1 MDEKNIFS
9 QMDFGPLSE
18 FLEDDDVTDISYSN
32 GGQVWLKTL
41 SKGVYQVERPDINN
55 PFMEKLA
62 FQCANVMG
70 RTFNMAHP
78 FLDSESAELRMN
90 FVHDSIATNGI
101 ACLIRKTPAKIRL
114 NKDKLIN
121 EQYITEQM
129 HDFLI
134 KCVWGHCNIMV
145 AGETGS
151 GKTELVKY
159 LASNTKEDEKII
171 SIEDTLEL
179 HLDKIFPHRDI
190 VAMKTNNIASYTEA
204 LVACM
209 RQNPI
214 WILLAEV
221 RSAEA
226 VMAVRNS
233 ISSGHHIISTIHA
246 DKASSIPMRMY
257 ALLEGSQDIEQYLS
271 SIHRYVQIGIYVK
284 GYYSKALGR
293 FQREIMEVCE
303 FYVDD
308 ETNKPKSNMLYS
320 KTLDGK
326 VTLHNPTKKL
336 IDYLAIGN
344 VYFENEDI
352 FGIGE
357 ADSKEDLSNM
367 RDSAEDNYANK
378 ETKNTLIDALNSG
391 DGEEQNESPANG
403 VNDSNGGSNVTPASL
418 PNDNSSKP
426 ASPTVSGVTNNSNT
440 NVSQSSP
447 TPAVNNNVAVTP
459 SQPVPTQD
467 QNNQNAQVAKVSATP
482 QVQQVQPQQAPPQ
495 PLAPQPQQNVTQP
508 QAVQPQQVV
517 TQPGPTPQAAPQQV
531 AVQPASTTNN
541 GAAAPVGSK
550 PASGQPATNGQPVAK
565 PVVNP
570 TPQPAGNSTVQTY
583 AQVQTPKPV
592 ASQVSGVQPQNVA
605 TATPTN
611 QAAPMPNIFP
621 TVSMPTPTVNTVA
634 NPVNVVAAEN
644 DVL

>member
-1 MDEKNIFS
+1 MDEKNVFS

-18 FLEDDDVTDISYSN
+18 FLEQDDVTDISYSN
-32 GGQVWLKTL
+32 SGQVWLKTL
-41 SKGVYQVERPDINN
+41 SKGVYQVERPAINN
-55 PFMEKLA
+55 AFMEKLA

-70 RTFNMAHP
+70 KTFNMAHP
-78 FLDSESAELRMN
+78 FLDAESAELRMN
-90 FVHDSIATNGI
+90 FVHESIATNGI

-114 NKDKLIN
+114 NKAKLLD

-179 HLDKIFPHRDI
+179 HLDRIFPHRDI
-190 VAMKTNNIASYTEA
+190 VAMKTNNIASYTDA

-284 GYYSKALGR
+284 GYYSRALDR
-293 FQREIMEVCE
+293 FQREIMEICE

-308 ETNKPKSNMLYS
+308 DNKPKTNILYQ

-326 VTLHNPTKKL
+326 VTLRNPTKKL

-344 VYFENEDI
+344 VYFDNDDIFGLGDAEFKEDTTGERDSSEDNLANKKAVVSGTDPFKMNEDI
-352 FGIGE
+352 SADAKE
-357 ADSKEDLSNM
+357 APA
-367 RDSAEDNYANK
+367 SAE
-378 ETKNTLIDALNSG
+378 AL
-391 DGEEQNESPANG
+391 DE
-403 VNDSNGGSNVTPASL
+403 
-418 PNDNSSKP
+418 
-426 ASPTVSGVTNNSNT
+426 
-440 NVSQSSP
+440 
-447 TPAVNNNVAVTP
+447 
-459 SQPVPTQD
+459 
-467 QNNQNAQVAKVSATP
+467 ATP
-482 QVQQVQPQQAPPQ
+482 QAP
-495 PLAPQPQQNVTQP
+495 
-508 QAVQPQQVV
+508 
-517 TQPGPTPQAAPQQV
+517 AA
-531 AVQPASTTNN
+531 
-541 GAAAPVGSK
+541 
-550 PASGQPATNGQPVAK
+550 
-565 PVVNP
+565 
-570 TPQPAGNSTVQTY
+570 TPQPATAP
-583 AQVQTPKPV
+583 AQ
-592 ASQVSGVQPQNVA
+592 
-605 TATPTN
+605 TATPAPAATPVAAQPAQPAATPAPQPVAQPVAPAA
-611 QAAPMPNIFP
+611 QAAPVAPSAPVAPAAPAEVPVQPEPAPAVPQAAVMGASNSVQVQPVVVNPQTSAATTAQP
-621 TVSMPTPTVNTVA
+621 TG
-634 NPVNVVAAEN
+634 
-644 DVL
+644 

>member
-1 MDEKNIFS
+1 MDDKNVFS

-32 GGQVWLKTL
+32 DGQVWLKTL
-41 SKGVYQVERPDINN
+41 SRGVFQVERPDINN
-55 PFMEKLA
+55 AFMEKLA

-114 NKDKLIN
+114 NKDKLLS
-121 EQYITEQM
+121 EQYVTEQM

-159 LASNTKEDEKII
+159 LASNAKEDEKII

-233 ISSGHHIISTIHA
+233 ISSGHHVISTIHA

-284 GYYSKALGR
+284 GYYSKVLGR

-308 ETNKPKSNMLYS
+308 DNHPRANELYQ
-320 KTLDGK
+320 KTLDGR
-326 VTLHNPTKKL
+326 VTLRNPTQKL

-344 VYFENEDI
+344 VYFEDNDI
-352 FGIGE
+352 FGLGD
-357 ADSKEDLSNM
+357 ADSKEDLSNL
-367 RDSAEDNYANK
+367 RDGSADN
-378 ETKNTLIDALNSG
+378 L
-391 DGEEQNESPANG
+391 
-403 VNDSNGGSNVTPASL
+403 
-418 PNDNSSKP
+418 
-426 ASPTVSGVTNNSNT
+426 
-440 NVSQSSP
+440 
-447 TPAVNNNVAVTP
+447 
-459 SQPVPTQD
+459 
-467 QNNQNAQVAKVSATP
+467 AKVSTSSEGLDKMLNGENNSESTP
-482 QVQQVQPQQAPPQ
+482 EESGDSPQGA
-495 PLAPQPQQNVTQP
+495 
-508 QAVQPQQVV
+508 
-517 TQPGPTPQAAPQQV
+517 TPQAAAPNPTPVAAPQVATPQQPVQSVSAVATPSAPPVAPVVAQQSVQQSSTQPVAQAPPVAVPTQPAVSAVAQPAVTQPAAQPVQQV
-531 AVQPASTTNN
+531 APAPRPVVVPQQPAPAVVQPA
-541 GAAAPVGSK
+541 V
-550 PASGQPATNGQPVAK
+550 QPV
-565 PVVNP
+565 
-570 TPQPAGNSTVQTY
+570 Q
-583 AQVQTPKPV
+583 
-592 ASQVSGVQPQNVA
+592 A
-605 TATPTN
+605 T
-611 QAAPMPNIFP
+611 Q
-621 TVSMPTPTVNTVA
+621 
-634 NPVNVVAAEN
+634 

>member
-1 MDEKNIFS
+1 MDEKNVFS

-41 SKGVYQVERPDINN
+41 SRGVFQVERPDINN

-114 NKDKLIN
+114 NKDKLLT
-121 EQYITEQM
+121 EQYVTEQM

-134 KCVWGHCNIMV
+134 KCVWGHCNIMI

-159 LASNTKEDEKII
+159 LASNAKEDEKII

-246 DKASSIPMRMY
+246 DKAASIPMRMY

-271 SIHRYVQIGIYVK
+271 SIHRYIQIGIYVK
-284 GYYSKALGR
+284 GYFSKALGR

-303 FYVDD
+303 FYVDAD
-308 ETNKPKSNMLYS
+308 NKPKANELYS
-320 KTLDGK
+320 KTLDGR

-336 IDYLAIGN
+336 IDYLGIGN
-344 VYFENEDI
+344 VYFDNDDI
-352 FGIGE
+352 FGLGDAE
-357 ADSKEDLSNM
+357 YKEDLSNL
-367 RDSAEDNYANK
+367 RDGSSDNYANK
-378 ETKNTLIDALNSG
+378 KTSSEALDKMLNENATEGTEGEETK
-391 DGEEQNESPANG
+391 PAEG
-403 VNDSNGGSNVTPASL
+403 APAAQPAPAPQVQAPGTAAQPAQPAAQPAQPAAQPAQPAAQIVPPAPAPVSASAVTTAPAQ
-418 PNDNSSKP
+418 PAAPAPAAPAPKP
-426 ASPTVSGVTNNSNT
+426 AAPTV
-440 NVSQSSP
+440 
-447 TPAVNNNVAVTP
+447 AA
-459 SQPVPTQD
+459 PTQG
-467 QNNQNAQVAKVSATP
+467 AQVAQQTSAVPPAPQVVKPVVAAP
-482 QVQQVQPQQAPPQ
+482 QVQVQA
-495 PLAPQPQQNVTQP
+495 
-508 QAVQPQQVV
+508 
-517 TQPGPTPQAAPQQV
+517 TP
-531 AVQPASTTNN
+531 
-541 GAAAPVGSK
+541 AAAS
-550 PASGQPATNGQPVAK
+550 ATS
-565 PVVNP
+565 
-570 TPQPAGNSTVQTY
+570 STAQT
-583 AQVQTPKPV
+583 
-592 ASQVSGVQPQNVA
+592 
-605 TATPTN
+605 TAT
-611 QAAPMPNIFP
+611 
-621 TVSMPTPTVNTVA
+621 
-634 NPVNVVAAEN
+634 

>member
-1 MDEKNIFS
+1 MDDKNVFS

-41 SKGVYQVERPDINN
+41 SRGVFQVDRPDINN
-55 PFMEKLA
+55 AFMEKLA
-62 FQCANVMG
+62 FQCSNVMG

-78 FLDSESAELRMN
+78 FLDAESAELRMN
-90 FVHDSIATNGI
+90 FVHDSIATNGV

-114 NKDKLIN
+114 NKNKLID

-134 KCVWGHCNIMV
+134 KCVWAHCNIMV

-271 SIHRYVQIGIYVK
+271 SIHRYIQIGIYVK
-284 GYYSKALGR
+284 GYYSKALDR
-293 FQREIMEVCE
+293 FQREILEICE

-308 ETNKPKSNMLYS
+308 DNKPKSNILYS

-336 IDYLAIGN
+336 LDYMAIGN
-344 VYFENEDI
+344 VYFDTDDV
-352 FGIGE
+352 FGLGDAGE
-357 ADSKEDLSNM
+357 KIDTSGM
-367 RDSAEDNYANK
+367 RDDSLDNLAKK
-378 ETKNTLIDALNSG
+378 ETGS
-391 DGEEQNESPANG
+391 SANMVAMMAG
-403 VNDSNGGSNVTPASL
+403 AQTTAAGQSL
-418 PNDNSSKP
+418 
-426 ASPTVSGVTNNSNT
+426 
-440 NVSQSSP
+440 SQAAIP
-447 TPAVNNNVAVTP
+447 GQV
-459 SQPVPTQD
+459 PVPG
-467 QNNQNAQVAKVSATP
+467 APVA
-482 QVQQVQPQQAPPQ
+482 VQQVAVPGQVPVVGQVPAGQVPVARTPVPGAPVAAQQVVVPAQVPVQQMRPQVVNQPAAQQPAVQQRPVVVN
-495 PLAPQPQQNVTQP
+495 APQPQ
-508 QAVQPQQVV
+508 
-517 TQPGPTPQAAPQQV
+517 
-531 AVQPASTTNN
+531 
-541 GAAAPVGSK
+541 AAPV
-550 PASGQPATNGQPVAK
+550 AAQPVVKSPA
-565 PVVNP
+565 
-570 TPQPAGNSTVQTY
+570 PAG
-583 AQVQTPKPV
+583 
-592 ASQVSGVQPQNVA
+592 G
-605 TATPTN
+605 
-611 QAAPMPNIFP
+611 
-621 TVSMPTPTVNTVA
+621 
-634 NPVNVVAAEN
+634 

>member
-1 MDEKNIFS
+1 MDEKNVFS

-41 SKGVYQVERPDINN
+41 SRGVYQVERPDINN

-114 NKDKLIN
+114 NKDKLIS
-121 EQYITEQM
+121 EQYITDQM

-190 VAMKTNNIASYTEA
+190 VAMKTNNIASYTES

-271 SIHRYVQIGIYVK
+271 SIHRYIQIGIYVK

-293 FQREIMEVCE
+293 FQREIMEICE

-308 ETNKPKSNMLYS
+308 DTNKPKSNILYS
-320 KTLDGK
+320 KTLDGR

-344 VYFENEDI
+344 IYFPTDDI
-352 FGIGE
+352 FGLGD
-357 ADSKEDLSNM
+357 ADYKEDLSNL
-367 RDSAEDNYANK
+367 RDSSKDNLAMK
-378 ETKNTLIDALNSG
+378 ETNANLLNQALNQDS
-391 DGEEQNESPANG
+391 DDAQQNAGAQPVLNQA
-403 VNDSNGGSNVTPASL
+403 SNGANPPLQSA
-418 PNDNSSKP
+418 
-426 ASPTVSGVTNNSNT
+426 VTNQQVKQNIQ
-440 NVSQSSP
+440 VQP
-447 TPAVNNNVAVTP
+447 NVAQTSQQQVTQ
-459 SQPVPTQD
+459 S
-467 QNNQNAQVAKVSATP
+467 QNNQVSNGQVQANAFP
-482 QVQQVQPQQAPPQ
+482 QVGGQNTNQVVNQQPMQVNAFPSVAVPNSGQVPV
-495 PLAPQPQQNVTQP
+495 QQNV
-508 QAVQPQQVV
+508 VPQQVV
-517 TQPGPTPQAAPQQV
+517 
-531 AVQPASTTNN
+531 
-541 GAAAPVGSK
+541 
-550 PASGQPATNGQPVAK
+550 AT
-565 PVVNP
+565 
-570 TPQPAGNSTVQTY
+570 
-583 AQVQTPKPV
+583 
-592 ASQVSGVQPQNVA
+592 
-605 TATPTN
+605 
-611 QAAPMPNIFP
+611 
-621 TVSMPTPTVNTVA
+621 
-634 NPVNVVAAEN
+634 N

>member
-18 FLEDDDVTDISYSN
+18 FLQDDDVTDISYSN

-41 SKGVYQVERPDINN
+41 SRGVYQVERPEINN

-90 FVHDSIATNGI
+90 FVHESIATNGV

-114 NKDKLIN
+114 NKDKLLN
-121 EQYITEQM
+121 EQYITDQM

-134 KCVWGHCNIMV
+134 KCVWSHCNILV

-159 LASNTKEDEKII
+159 LASNTHEDEKII

-179 HLDKIFPHRDI
+179 HLDRIFPHRDI
-190 VAMKTNNIASYTEA
+190 VAMKTNNIASYTDA

-233 ISSGHHIISTIHA
+233 ISSGHHVISTIHA

-293 FQREIMEVCE
+293 FQREIMEICE

-308 ETNKPKSNMLYS
+308 ETNRPMSNILYS
-320 KTLDGK
+320 KTLDGR
-326 VTLHNPTKKL
+326 VTLKNPTKKL
-336 IDYLAIGN
+336 IDYMAIGN
-344 VYFENEDI
+344 VYFDNDDI
-352 FGIGE
+352 FGLGD
-357 ADSKEDLSNM
+357 ADSKEDLSNL
-367 RDSAEDNYANK
+367 RDGSSDNLANK
-378 ETKNTLIDALNSG
+378 ETNAAALAAALN
-391 DGEEQNESPANG
+391 DANASDDDKSSSSDAG
-403 VNDSNGGSNVTPASL
+403 ASATKPASTSTTMDTKAAA
-418 PNDNSSKP
+418 PAAAQPVTSNAQVTKP
-426 ASPTVSGVTNNSNT
+426 ASPQTT
-440 NVSQSSP
+440 
-447 TPAVNNNVAVTP
+447 
-459 SQPVPTQD
+459 
-467 QNNQNAQVAKVSATP
+467 
-482 QVQQVQPQQAPPQ
+482 QVQQHVA
-495 PLAPQPQQNVTQP
+495 QQNIATNPQSAQVGQRPTQP
-508 QAVQPQQVV
+508 QAQLQSSIQNVNGTALKPTIPGPQLNAQPAAQPAAQPVQQQVVQQSAVPTVAQSVPGQVPQAINQVVSPQGVQQPVNPMMQQARPQVAQVSTSPFPTVNVPTMQTQMQPQQ
-517 TQPGPTPQAAPQQV
+517 G
-531 AVQPASTTNN
+531 VQ
-541 GAAAPVGSK
+541 
-550 PASGQPATNGQPVAK
+550 QPV
-565 PVVNP
+565 
-570 TPQPAGNSTVQTY
+570 TS
-583 AQVQTPKPV
+583 
-592 ASQVSGVQPQNVA
+592 
-605 TATPTN
+605 
-611 QAAPMPNIFP
+611 
-621 TVSMPTPTVNTVA
+621 
-634 NPVNVVAAEN
+634 

>member
-1 MDEKNIFS
+1 MDEKNVFS

-114 NKDKLIN
+114 NKEKLIN
-121 EQYITEQM
+121 EQYITDQM

-190 VAMKTNNIASYTEA
+190 VSMKTNNIASYTEA

-271 SIHRYVQIGIYVK
+271 SIHRYIQIGIYVK
-284 GYYSKALGR
+284 GYYSQALGR
-293 FQREIMEVCE
+293 FQREIMEICE

-308 ETNKPKSNMLYS
+308 DTNKPKSNVLYS
-320 KTLDGK
+320 KTLDGR

-344 VYFENEDI
+344 IYFESDDI
-352 FGIGE
+352 FGLGD
-357 ADSKEDLSNM
+357 ADYKEDLSNL
-367 RDSAEDNYANK
+367 RDSSKDNLATK
-378 ETKNTLIDALNSG
+378 ETNSKLLNQALN
-391 DGEEQNESPANG
+391 Q
-403 VNDSNGGSNVTPASL
+403 NDSSDETSTTSTQNTGSASNVTSNQGVNPSGGVAPSVQ
-418 PNDNSSKP
+418 S
-426 ASPTVSGVTNNSNT
+426 TVSNVQNT
-440 NVSQSSP
+440 NMSTQQNNVVQPVSQ
-447 TPAVNNNVAVTP
+447 VQ
-459 SQPVPTQD
+459 QPVQQP
-467 QNNQNAQVAKVSATP
+467 
-482 QVQQVQPQQAPPQ
+482 VQQVQQPISPFPQVGGNNVNQGVVQQQSQINAFPSVGVPNMGQVQQ
-495 PLAPQPQQNVTQP
+495 PNV
-508 QAVQPQQVV
+508 VQPQQVV
-517 TQPGPTPQAAPQQV
+517 
-531 AVQPASTTNN
+531 
-541 GAAAPVGSK
+541 
-550 PASGQPATNGQPVAK
+550 AT
-565 PVVNP
+565 
-570 TPQPAGNSTVQTY
+570 
-583 AQVQTPKPV
+583 
-592 ASQVSGVQPQNVA
+592 
-605 TATPTN
+605 
-611 QAAPMPNIFP
+611 
-621 TVSMPTPTVNTVA
+621 
-634 NPVNVVAAEN
+634 N

>member
-1 MDEKNIFS
+1 MDEKNVFS

-41 SKGVYQVERPDINN
+41 SRGVYQVERPDINN

-134 KCVWGHCNIMV
+134 KCVWGHCNIMI

-179 HLDKIFPHRDI
+179 HLDRIFPHRDI
-190 VAMKTNNIASYTEA
+190 VAMKTNNIASYTDA

-271 SIHRYVQIGIYVK
+271 SIHRYIQIGIYVK
-284 GYYSKALGR
+284 GYYSKALKR

-303 FYVDD
+303 FYVDED
-308 ETNKPKSNMLYS
+308 NKPKANELYT
-320 KTLDGK
+320 KTLDGR

-344 VYFENEDI
+344 VYFEDDDI
-352 FGIGE
+352 FGLGD
-357 ADSKEDLSNM
+357 ADSKEDLSNL
-367 RDSAEDNYANK
+367 RDSSSDNYANR
-378 ETKNTLIDALNSG
+378 ETSSEGLNAMLNAESEEEEESS
-391 DGEEQNESPANG
+391 DGTAPAATTPTQPVQGNPQQSAS
-403 VNDSNGGSNVTPASL
+403 VQQATKPVTPVA
-418 PNDNSSKP
+418 
-426 ASPTVSGVTNNSNT
+426 PTV
-440 NVSQSSP
+440 
-447 TPAVNNNVAVTP
+447 A
-459 SQPVPTQD
+459 
-467 QNNQNAQVAKVSATP
+467 ATP
-482 QVQQVQPQQAPPQ
+482 PSSASAVSPSAPKVQSP
-495 PLAPQPQQNVTQP
+495 
-508 QAVQPQQVV
+508 
-517 TQPGPTPQAAPQQV
+517 
-531 AVQPASTTNN
+531 AVQPASQDVQ
-541 GAAAPVGSK
+541 AAAPK
-550 PASGQPATNGQPVAK
+550 PAPAAPQVSAAVPPAPSVATPSVPAAPQVQTTTQPAA
-565 PVVNP
+565 PVVNT
-570 TPQPAGNSTVQTY
+570 TP
-583 AQVQTPKPV
+583 
-592 ASQVSGVQPQNVA
+592 
-605 TATPTN
+605 
-611 QAAPMPNIFP
+611 AP
-621 TVSMPTPTVNTVA
+621 
-634 NPVNVVAAEN
+634 

>member
-1 MDEKNIFS
+1 MDEKNVFS

-18 FLEDDDVTDISYSN
+18 FLENDDVTDISYSN

-41 SKGVYQVERPDINN
+41 TKGVYQVERPDINN

-114 NKDKLIN
+114 NKNKLLD

-159 LASNTKEDEKII
+159 LASNAKEDEKII

-246 DKASSIPMRMY
+246 DKAASIPMRMY

-271 SIHRYVQIGIYVK
+271 SIHRYIQIGIYVK

-303 FYVDD
+303 FYVDED
-308 ETNKPKSNMLYS
+308 NKPRSNELYS

-326 VTLHNPTKKL
+326 VTLHNPTQRL

-344 VYFENEDI
+344 VYFETNDI
-352 FGIGE
+352 FGLGDAKEKIDMSNFR
-357 ADSKEDLSNM
+357 DSKD
-367 RDSAEDNYANK
+367 DNYANK
-378 ETKNTLIDALNSG
+378 STENKLIDALNESKDATGATSG
-391 DGEEQNESPANG
+391 EGAAASTADTAATAKAPATNATAPAQHAAPAAPAPQPAA
-403 VNDSNGGSNVTPASL
+403 SATPAAPAAPQPAEPVQTAPVSATTQA
-418 PNDNSSKP
+418 SATGTTVATAKP
-426 ASPTVSGVTNNSNT
+426 AAAVPAEPV
-440 NVSQSSP
+440 QSAVAP
-447 TPAVNNNVAVTP
+447 TPKAAAPATSTQAAAPAPVPQPAAPAAPAVQTPVAPQGVAVT
-459 SQPVPTQD
+459 S
-467 QNNQNAQVAKVSATP
+467 
-482 QVQQVQPQQAPPQ
+482 
-495 PLAPQPQQNVTQP
+495 
-508 QAVQPQQVV
+508 
-517 TQPGPTPQAAPQQV
+517 
-531 AVQPASTTNN
+531 
-541 GAAAPVGSK
+541 
-550 PASGQPATNGQPVAK
+550 
-565 PVVNP
+565 
-570 TPQPAGNSTVQTY
+570 
-583 AQVQTPKPV
+583 
-592 ASQVSGVQPQNVA
+592 
-605 TATPTN
+605 
-611 QAAPMPNIFP
+611 
-621 TVSMPTPTVNTVA
+621 
-634 NPVNVVAAEN
+634 E
-644 DVL
+644 VL

>member
-1 MDEKNIFS
+1 MDEKNVFS

-18 FLEDDDVTDISYSN
+18 FLEDDDITDISYSN

-114 NKDKLIN
+114 NKEKLIN
-121 EQYITEQM
+121 EQYITDQM

-134 KCVWGHCNIMV
+134 KCVWGHCNIMI

-190 VAMKTNNIASYTEA
+190 VAMKTNNIASYTDA

-271 SIHRYVQIGIYVK
+271 SIHRYIQIGIYVK
-284 GYYSKALGR
+284 GYYSKALDR
-293 FQREIMEVCE
+293 FQREIMEICE

-308 ETNKPKSNMLYS
+308 ETNKPKSNILYS

-344 VYFENEDI
+344 VYFENDDI
-352 FGIGE
+352 FGLGDAE
-357 ADSKEDLSNM
+357 SKEDLSNL
-367 RDSAEDNYANK
+367 RDSKDDNLANK
-378 ETKNTLIDALNSG
+378 ETKNTLIDALNEG
-391 DGEEQNESPANG
+391 DSTNGEAQ
-403 VNDSNGGSNVTPASL
+403 NGGT
-418 PNDNSSKP
+418 
-426 ASPTVSGVTNNSNT
+426 
-440 NVSQSSP
+440 
-447 TPAVNNNVAVTP
+447 TPAVNNSQVVNSQEVLEEQPIPTVPVSAVPQPSVAAS
-459 SQPVPTQD
+459 SQPVP
-467 QNNQNAQVAKVSATP
+467 APAVP
-482 QVQQVQPQQAPPQ
+482 Q
-495 PLAPQPQQNVTQP
+495 T
-508 QAVQPQQVV
+508 
-517 TQPGPTPQAAPQQV
+517 
-531 AVQPASTTNN
+531 
-541 GAAAPVGSK
+541 
-550 PASGQPATNGQPVAK
+550 
-565 PVVNP
+565 
-570 TPQPAGNSTVQTY
+570 
-583 AQVQTPKPV
+583 
-592 ASQVSGVQPQNVA
+592 QNVA
-605 TATPTN
+605 PAAVVPFQASVSAPVSAVTTSPVTPAAPATPATSV
-611 QAAPMPNIFP
+611 APSPQPNIFP
-621 TVSMPTPTVNTVA
+621 TAVMPNSVGQNVASTPTS
-634 NPVNVVAAEN
+634 

>member
-41 SKGVYQVERPDINN
+41 SKGVFQVERPDINN

-90 FVHDSIATNGI
+90 FVHESIATNGI

-114 NKDKLIN
+114 NKDKLLN
-121 EQYITEQM
+121 EQYITDQM

-134 KCVWGHCNIMV
+134 KCVWGHCNILV

-159 LASNTKEDEKII
+159 LSSNTKENEKII

-233 ISSGHHIISTIHA
+233 ISSGHHVISTIHA

-257 ALLEGSQDIEQYLS
+257 ALLEGSQDIDQYLC

-284 GYYSKALGR
+284 GYYSQTLGR
-293 FQREIMEVCE
+293 FQREIMEICE

-308 ETNKPKSNMLYS
+308 ETNRPLANILYS

-326 VTLHNPTKKL
+326 VTLRNPTKKL

-344 VYFENEDI
+344 VYFENDDI
-352 FGIGE
+352 FGLGE
-357 ADSKEDLSNM
+357 SDTKEDLSNY
-367 RDSAEDNYANK
+367 RDSTEDNLALK
-378 ETKNTLIDALNSG
+378 ETSSAALNEALNAETG
-391 DGEEQNESPANG
+391 AAT
-403 VNDSNGGSNVTPASL
+403 DSVAQDS
-418 PNDNSSKP
+418 
-426 ASPTVSGVTNNSNT
+426 
-440 NVSQSSP
+440 VSQ
-447 TPAVNNNVAVTP
+447 
-459 SQPVPTQD
+459 QPVV
-467 QNNQNAQVAKVSATP
+467 QVQS
-482 QVQQVQPQQAPPQ
+482 QVQQPTVAVAQP
-495 PLAPQPQQNVTQP
+495 APQPVAQP
-508 QAVQPQQVV
+508 QAV
-517 TQPGPTPQAAPQQV
+517 APQVFPSV
-531 AVQPASTTNN
+531 AVQPVVQAQPAPAVS
-541 GAAAPVGSK
+541 AAP
-550 PASGQPATNGQPVAK
+550 AQPAVAPQPV
-565 PVVNP
+565 VV
-570 TPQPAGNSTVQTY
+570 T
-583 AQVQTPKPV
+583 
-592 ASQVSGVQPQNVA
+592 
-605 TATPTN
+605 
-611 QAAPMPNIFP
+611 
-621 TVSMPTPTVNTVA
+621 
-634 NPVNVVAAEN
+634 N

>member
-1 MDEKNIFS
+1 MDEKNVFS

-41 SKGVYQVERPDINN
+41 SKGVFQVERPDINN

-90 FVHDSIATNGI
+90 FVHESIATNGI
-101 ACLIRKTPAKIRL
+101 AVLIRKTPAKIRL
-114 NKDKLIN
+114 NKDKLLN
-121 EQYITEQM
+121 EQYITDQM

-134 KCVWGHCNIMV
+134 KCVWGHCNILV

-159 LASNTKEDEKII
+159 LSSNTKENEKII

-257 ALLEGSQDIEQYLS
+257 ALLEGSQDIDQYLC

-284 GYYSKALGR
+284 GYYSQALGR
-293 FQREIMEVCE
+293 FQREIMEICE

-308 ETNKPKSNMLYS
+308 ETNRPLSNTLYS

-326 VTLHNPTKKL
+326 VTLKNPTKKL

-344 VYFENEDI
+344 VYFETDDI
-352 FGIGE
+352 FGLGE
-357 ADSKEDLSNM
+357 ADVKEDLSNY
-367 RDSAEDNYANK
+367 RDSSEDNLAYK
-378 ETKNTLIDALNSG
+378 ETSSAALNAALNAETG
-391 DGEEQNESPANG
+391 AVTEETTA
-403 VNDSNGGSNVTPASL
+403 
-418 PNDNSSKP
+418 
-426 ASPTVSGVTNNSNT
+426 PTVESAAPKV
-440 NVSQSSP
+440 NV
-447 TPAVNNNVAVTP
+447 
-459 SQPVPTQD
+459 
-467 QNNQNAQVAKVSATP
+467 
-482 QVQQVQPQQAPPQ
+482 
-495 PLAPQPQQNVTQP
+495 QP
-508 QAVQPQQVV
+508 QAVAQPTTAQTVQQQVAAAVPAQAQPASFPSVGSTTQQVV
-517 TQPGPTPQAAPQQV
+517 PSQSPVSQVASAPQVAIQAATAVPAASAV
-531 AVQPASTTNN
+531 PVQPASQVVVQPVQQQV
-541 GAAAPVGSK
+541 AQQPAAP
-550 PASGQPATNGQPVAK
+550 Q
-565 PVVNP
+565 
-570 TPQPAGNSTVQTY
+570 
-583 AQVQTPKPV
+583 
-592 ASQVSGVQPQNVA
+592 
-605 TATPTN
+605 
-611 QAAPMPNIFP
+611 
-621 TVSMPTPTVNTVA
+621 
-634 NPVNVVAAEN
+634 VAATG

>member
-1 MDEKNIFS
+1 MDDKNVFS
-9 QMDFGPLSE
+9 QMDFGPLNE
-18 FLEDDDVTDISYSN
+18 FLEEDDVTDISYSN

-41 SKGVYQVERPDINN
+41 SKGVYQVERPEINN
-55 PFMEKLA
+55 TFMEKLA
-62 FQCANVMG
+62 FQCSNVMG

-78 FLDSESAELRMN
+78 FLDAESAELRMN
-90 FVHDSIATNGI
+90 FVHESIATNGI

-114 NKDKLIN
+114 NKDKLLN

-134 KCVWGHCNIMV
+134 KCVWGHCNILV

-190 VAMKTNNIASYTEA
+190 VAMKTNNIASYTDA

-284 GYYSKALGR
+284 GYYSRALDR
-293 FQREIMEVCE
+293 FQREIMEICE

-308 ETNKPKSNMLYS
+308 ETNAPKTNILYS

-326 VTLHNPTKKL
+326 VTLRNPTKKL

-344 VYFENEDI
+344 VYFETDDI
-352 FGIGE
+352 FGLGDAE
-357 ADSKEDLSNM
+357 TKEDSTGS
-367 RDSAEDNYANK
+367 RDAKEDNLANK
-378 ETKNTLIDALNSG
+378 KAVPVGNDPFNLNAN
-391 DGEEQNESPANG
+391 DGKAPA
-403 VNDSNGGSNVTPASL
+403 ASATQGTQAA
-418 PNDNSSKP
+418 
-426 ASPTVSGVTNNSNT
+426 ASPTPTTVQPTQAAPAKPAVPVSGVA
-440 NVSQSSP
+440 
-447 TPAVNNNVAVTP
+447 PAA
-459 SQPVPTQD
+459 
-467 QNNQNAQVAKVSATP
+467 
-482 QVQQVQPQQAPPQ
+482 
-495 PLAPQPQQNVTQP
+495 
-508 QAVQPQQVV
+508 
-517 TQPGPTPQAAPQQV
+517 PQAAPATAPAAKPV
-531 AVQPASTTNN
+531 APTPMASTT
-541 GAAAPVGSK
+541 PVS
-550 PASGQPATNGQPVAK
+550 PVATPVAASAPAPAQK
-565 PVVNP
+565 PVTVPQQPQVNAPAVNAVPNTPP
-570 TPQPAGNSTVQTY
+570 TGTQPAGVAGTANSP
-583 AQVQTPKPV
+583 A
-592 ASQVSGVQPQNVA
+592 
-605 TATPTN
+605 
-611 QAAPMPNIFP
+611 
-621 TVSMPTPTVNTVA
+621 
-634 NPVNVVAAEN
+634 
-644 DVL
+644 

>member
-1 MDEKNIFS
+1 MDEKNVFS

-41 SKGVYQVERPDINN
+41 SRGVYQVERPDINN

-114 NKDKLIN
+114 NKDKLIS
-121 EQYITEQM
+121 EQYITDQM

-190 VAMKTNNIASYTEA
+190 VAMKTNNIASYTES

-271 SIHRYVQIGIYVK
+271 SIHRYIQIGIYVK

-293 FQREIMEVCE
+293 FQREIMEICE

-308 ETNKPKSNMLYS
+308 DTNKPKSNILYS
-320 KTLDGK
+320 KTLDGRVK
-326 VTLHNPTKKL
+326 LHNPTKKL

-344 VYFENEDI
+344 IYFPTDDI
-352 FGIGE
+352 FGLGD
-357 ADSKEDLSNM
+357 ADYKEDLSNL
-367 RDSAEDNYANK
+367 RDSSKDNLAMK
-378 ETKNTLIDALNSG
+378 ETNANLLNQALNQDSDDAQQNAGAQPVLNQASSG
-391 DGEEQNESPANG
+391 ANPPLQ
-403 VNDSNGGSNVTPASL
+403 SA
-418 PNDNSSKP
+418 
-426 ASPTVSGVTNNSNT
+426 VTNQQVKQNIQ
-440 NVSQSSP
+440 VQP
-447 TPAVNNNVAVTP
+447 NVAQTSQQQVTQ
-459 SQPVPTQD
+459 S
-467 QNNQNAQVAKVSATP
+467 QNNQVSNGQVQANAFP
-482 QVQQVQPQQAPPQ
+482 QVGGQNTNQVVNQQPMQVNAFPSVAVPNSGQVPV
-495 PLAPQPQQNVTQP
+495 QQNV
-508 QAVQPQQVV
+508 VPQQVV
-517 TQPGPTPQAAPQQV
+517 
-531 AVQPASTTNN
+531 
-541 GAAAPVGSK
+541 
-550 PASGQPATNGQPVAK
+550 AT
-565 PVVNP
+565 
-570 TPQPAGNSTVQTY
+570 
-583 AQVQTPKPV
+583 
-592 ASQVSGVQPQNVA
+592 
-605 TATPTN
+605 
-611 QAAPMPNIFP
+611 
-621 TVSMPTPTVNTVA
+621 
-634 NPVNVVAAEN
+634 N